1 MMASME
7 PPMKLLTRSLAAK
20 PKVKPPMPPNPSKDL
35 GGRPNTSALLI
46 AVHSAPV
53 TTASLVSTSL
63 VLESL
68 TPSMFVRISGR

>member
-7 PPMKLLTRSLAAK
+7 PPMKLLTRSFAAK
-20 PKVKPPMPPNPSKDL
+20 PKVKPPMPPNPRRDL
-35 GGRPNTSALLI
+35 GGSPKTNALLI

-53 TTASLVSTSL
+53 TTASLVRTSL

-68 TPSMFVRISGR
+68 MPSLSVRISGR